1 MDEDSGH
8 NWRWRTITDAL
19 LWEKARGVGTGE
31 GKGDWGV
38 GKIPLILELHLRWM
52 NPELG
57 NVHEAANFIFLSHS
71 ILEFPYRF

>member
-1 MDEDSGH
+1 MDEDSRH

-19 LWEKARGVGTGE
+19 LWERGVGTRG

-52 NPELG
+52 SPELG
-57 NVHEAANFIFLSHS
+57 NAHEAGNVIFLSHS
-71 ILEFPYRF
+71 ILGFPYRF